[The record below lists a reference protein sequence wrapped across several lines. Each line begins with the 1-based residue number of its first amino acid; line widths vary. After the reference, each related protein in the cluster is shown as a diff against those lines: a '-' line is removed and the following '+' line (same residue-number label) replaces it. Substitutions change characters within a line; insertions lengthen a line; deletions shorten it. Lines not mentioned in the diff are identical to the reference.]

1 MNIFTIIGII
11 TVSSIIG
18 TSFSTFCLWIMT
30 RNKENK
36 N

>member
-18 TSFSTFCLWIMT
+18 SSVSIFCLWIMT
-30 RNKENK
+30 RNKQTK